1 MIDAGAFVSGLVT
14 GLREGVE
21 AALVVSIVLA
31 YLARTGNARLFPRI
45 WLGTALAIA
54 AAVLAGILLFAT
66 VGDLRPPY
74 EQLFEGG
81 TMLLAAA
88 IVTWML
94 FWMRRQA
101 GSIKG
106 ELLQRID
113 RTLGDGGAWGLAALA
128 FTSVIRE
135 GLEASV
141 FLVGQATAAAQSAA
155 GGAGSVLA
163 GAAVGLLIAA
173 FLGVG
178 FYHGSRR
185 VNLGSFFRWTG
196 IALVFIAAGLLSRA
210 IHELVE
216 VGAIGVEAQP
226 VFNLAGVLPD
236 TAGVGEFLRAIVG
249 YSAAPEA
256 ATLLVYAVYLAT
268 ILALYLRPVRAA
280 PARRAEAP
288 AVRA

>member
-216 VGAIGVEAQP
+216 VGAIGVGAQP